1 MVLVNALR
9 REAGVPYSADVVA
22 FQEVAMAKYLVRA
35 SYTSEGAKGLMKDG
49 GTKRAAALEAA
60 LKGVG
65 GKLDAFYFALGE
77 HDVYA
82 IIDAPDVASV
92 SALALVTNASG
103 AVRVSTTVLVTPQ
116 EVDAA
121 AKKTVQYTPPGR

>member
-1 MVLVNALR
+1 
-9 REAGVPYSADVVA
+9 
-22 FQEVAMAKYLVRA
+22 MAKYLVRA
-35 SYTSEGAKGLMKDG
+35 SYTAEGAKGLMKDG
-49 GTKRAAALEAA
+49 GSKRMAALETA

-65 GKLDAFYFALGE
+65 AKLDAFYFALGE

-82 IIDAPDVASV
+82 IIDAPDLASV

>member
-1 MVLVNALR
+1 
-9 REAGVPYSADVVA
+9 
-22 FQEVAMAKYLVRA
+22 MAKYFVGPRRT
-35 SYTSEGAKGLMKDG
+35 TSEVCPGPHEGRRS
-49 GTKRAAALEAA
+49 KRVAALETA

-65 GKLDAFYFALGE
+65 AKLDAFYFALGE

-82 IIDAPDVASV
+82 IIDAPDLASV
-92 SALALVTNASG
+92 SALALATNASG
-103 AVRVSTTVLVTPQ
+103 SVRVSTTVLVTPQ

>member
-1 MVLVNALR
+1 
-9 REAGVPYSADVVA
+9 
-22 FQEVAMAKYLVRA
+22 MAKYLVCA
-35 SYTSEGAKGLMKDG
+35 SYTPEGARGLMKDG
-49 GTKRAAALEAA
+49 GSKRVAALETA

-65 GKLDAFYFALGE
+65 AKLDAFYFALGE

-82 IIDAPDVASV
+82 IIDAPDLASV
-92 SALALVTNASG
+92 SALALTTNASG

-121 AKKTVQYTPPGR
+121 AKKAVQYTPPGQ